1 MPNRAQAARRLA
13 YMSQTWQEMPVLCA
27 IAERFGLR
35 APIVADRF
43 KTHAPVFDRP
53 AEMNHRFYP
62 MHKPPMN
69 GLVKLVGI
77 LMLTAI
83 TIAVTARIADPAAHA
98 EAIDKHTNARAKMV
112 RTIED
117 HARGLPDILG
127 AGGIALE
134 VLDVMGEVER
144 HLFVPVPRRAIA
156 YADRPVSI
164 GYGQTISQPFIVAL
178 MTHLLGA
185 EADDAILEV
194 GTGSGYQAAVLAPM
208 VARVCTIEIISGLG
222 RRAEALL
229 ADLGFENVRVKIADG
244 YHGWPE
250 CGPFDGIVVTAAA
263 DHVPPPLVA
272 QLKPGG
278 RMIIPVGGVF
288 ATQYLTLIEK
298 SASGQIRTRLLLPVR
313 FVPLTRAG
321 Q

>member
-1 MPNRAQAARRLA
+1 
-13 YMSQTWQEMPVLCA
+13 
-27 IAERFGLR
+27 
-35 APIVADRF
+35 
-43 KTHAPVFDRP
+43 
-53 AEMNHRFYP
+53 MNHRSDP
-62 MHKPPMN
+62 GRTPPMN
-69 GLVKLVGI
+69 GLFNLVGI
-77 LMLTAI
+77 LMLIAI
-83 TIAVTARIADPAAHA
+83 TMAVTARIVDSAAHA
-98 EAIDKHTNARAKMV
+98 EALDKDMNARANMV

-117 HARGLPDILG
+117 HARGLPEILG
-127 AGGIALE
+127 QGGISPGVLE
-134 VLDVMGEVER
+134 VMGEVER

-185 EADDAILEV
+185 EANDAVLEV
-194 GTGSGYQAAVLAPM
+194 GTGSGYQAAVLAPL
-208 VARVCTIEIISGLG
+208 VARVCTIEIISRLG

-229 ADLGFENVRVKIADG
+229 ADLGHENVRVRIADG

-298 SASGQIRTRLLLPVR
+298 SASGRVRTRQVLPVR
-313 FVPLTRAG
+313 FVPLTRAE

>member
-1 MPNRAQAARRLA
+1 M
-13 YMSQTWQEMPVLCA
+13 
-27 IAERFGLR
+27 I
-35 APIVADRF
+35 
-43 KTHAPVFDRP
+43 
-53 AEMNHRFYP
+53 
-62 MHKPPMN
+62 
-69 GLVKLVGI
+69 
-77 LMLTAI
+77 
-83 TIAVTARIADPAAHA
+83 
-98 EAIDKHTNARAKMV
+98 

-117 HARGLPDILG
+117 HARGLPGLLG
-127 AGGIALE
+127 QGGLSPDVLE
-134 VLDVMGEVER
+134 VMGEVER

-185 EADDAILEV
+185 EADDTVLEV
-194 GTGSGYQAAVLAPM
+194 GTGSGYQVAVLAPL
-208 VARVCTIEIISGLG
+208 VAHICTIEIIAPLG
-222 RRAEALL
+222 RRAKALL

-278 RMIIPVGGVF
+278 RMVIPVGSAF

-298 SASGQIRTRLLLPVR
+298 SVSGQVRTRQLLPVR